1 LTPSPLILA
10 FDTSAPHVAAALVL
24 GDKVLAQRDEAM
36 NKGQAER
43 LFPLLEELFRE
54 SNYAWSDLTAIGVG
68 TGPGNF
74 TGIRISVSAARG
86 LALSLKIPAVGVS
99 SFEAQAVGLS
109 RSVTSIIDARR
120 DQVYLQI
127 LTDKTAS
134 QPELISHD
142 DAQMRTK
149 GQTTIGPSSTVNA
162 VAIAQIAADRYLDG
176 DLKRPAPLY
185 VRAPDASPPRDP
197 APVILP

>member
-1 LTPSPLILA
+1 MRPSPLILA
-10 FDTSAPHVAAALVL
+10 FDTSAPHVVAALVL

-43 LFPLLEELFRE
+43 LFPLLEELLRE
-54 SNYAWSDLTAIGVG
+54 SNCAWSDLTAIGVG

-109 RSVTSIIDARR
+109 RPVVSIIDARR
-120 DQVYLQI
+120 DQVYLQT
-127 LTDKTAS
+127 LTNKTAS
-134 QPELISHD
+134 QPELVSMDH
-142 DAQMRTK
+142 AKMCCQ